1 MKRQIISIVSCIAFV
16 SVSGSSFGTQPP
28 DPVGSDSAG
37 NTAVGGS
44 ALAELESKDQLVAR
58 R

>member
-1 MKRQIISIVSCIAFV
+1 MKRQIISIVSCIAF
-16 SVSGSSFGTQPP
+16 VSGSSFGTQPP